1 MPLLDLTFSDL
12 YVSGEPASSSY
23 KMTPDA
29 RQMRPVPE
37 EYAAELAELREHCL
51 DLHSQHGHGRR
62 HSGFSVDWPT
72 DDPVGRMRVKPLR
85 TAHESPLFV
94 CRRLGRAPAG
104 LIQLGFPPKV
114 VEELLKNP
122 VQDGLILFMGAI
134 GSGKTTAAGA
144 FLIETILKHG
154 GVGLTIEA
162 PIELDLEGPYGDG
175 MILQTE
181 VESETE
187 MGEVLREE
195 MLRSSANLLLVGE
208 IKAKVTAAEAATL
221 SNTGHPV
228 VSTYHAPDIPTG
240 LARYARDM
248 GNDLDAFADAL
259 SAVFH
264 LKLTHF
270 EQMRSQAPATT
281 EPIPGKLTPP
291 KKLLTVSPLIIPR
304 DDTRL
309 RSQLRGG
316 EFHQLNSEIQR
327 QRGQFLNN
335 RSI

>member
-1 MPLLDLTFSDL
+1 MPLLDLAFSDL
-12 YVSGEPASSSY
+12 FVSGEPASSSY

-37 EYAAELAELREHCL
+37 EYATELAELREHCL
-51 DLHSQHGHGRR
+51 DLHSQLDRGRR

-72 DDPVGRMRVKPLR
+72 DDPVARMRVKPLM

-94 CRRLGRAPAG
+94 CRRLAPAPKG
-104 LIQLGFPPKV
+104 LVQLGFPPKV

-122 VQDGLILFMGAI
+122 VQDGLMLFLGSI

-144 FLIETILKHG
+144 YLIESIRKHG

-162 PIELDLEGPYGDG
+162 PIELDLEGPYGEG

-181 VESETE
+181 VESEAE

-208 IKAKVTAAEAATL
+208 IKRKITAIEAATL

-240 LARYARDM
+240 LARFARDM
-248 GNDLDAFADAL
+248 DGDLDAFADAL

-270 EQMRSQAPATT
+270 EQMQRKPEPS
-281 EPIPGKLTPP
+281 EPIPGKLAPP
-291 KKLLTVSPLIIPR
+291 RKLLTVSPLFIPR

-316 EFHQLNSEIQR
+316 EFHQLTSEIQR

-335 RSI
+335 RGV